1 MDGRFV
7 KRMFKRI
14 EINAEG
20 LELGWIE
27 DLIQGMDHFRFDGY
41 LKNV

>member
-1 MDGRFV
+1 MWGKNRRILAELIKEEHTLLLMDGRFV

-20 LELGWIE
+20 LELG
-27 DLIQGMDHFRFDGY
+27 
-41 LKNV
+41 